1 MNSMIYQRSRGLKTT
16 RGEQRNKLRRIVSKQ
31 KKQPVKERQKMKEQ
45 TQRQAKIKATEARPK
60 INDFEHNVSLIYV
73 AYCSTCGVLD
83 ETFNHT
89 RAVTILHIHKES
101 KDAKIKR
108 N

>member
-1 MNSMIYQRSRGLKTT
+1 
-16 RGEQRNKLRRIVSKQ
+16 
-31 KKQPVKERQKMKEQ
+31 MKEQ

-60 INDFEHNVSLIYV
+60 INDFEHDVSLIYV